1 MAKQAVRAKQTKANS
16 AERTAAEDTFAL
28 DLVMQLLA
36 IPGRS
41 GEEGAVARFVSERL
55 AAAGAPA
62 DALVTDNAHTKTIIK
77 GDVGNLILRLP
88 GTVRGPRRLLMAHM
102 DTVPICFGAKPA
114 RKGDVIIST
123 DPTTGLGGDDRAG
136 CGVILNAALKILKE
150 KLPHPP
156 LTFVWMIQEEV
167 GLHGARNL
175 QLNKL
180 GGKIGLAFNWDGG
193 PAEKVTIGATGG
205 YRLAIEITGLASHAG
220 VAPQEGVSAIAIAS
234 IAIADLVQNG
244 WHGLIE
250 KGKLTGTSNIGVIRG
265 GDATNVVTDHVT
277 IKAEARSHDAK
288 FRMKIVKEI
297 EQAFTRAV
305 KAVKNTAGKTGQVE
319 FDGRL
324 DYESFK
330 LPTDS
335 PCVVA
340 AQAAVQAIGAEPYL
354 AIANGGLDANWMNE
368 HGIPTVTLGCGQQ
381 LIHTVNEQLDL
392 IAYQKA
398 CEIALKLAVAG

>member
-1 MAKQAVRAKQTKANS
+1 MAKQAVRAARVKTDS
-16 AERTAAEDTFAL
+16 AEDKSAIEL
-28 DLVMQLLA
+28 ILQLLA

-41 GEEGAVARFVSERL
+41 GEEAAVAQFIREKL
-55 AAAGAPA
+55 IAAGAPVEA
-62 DALVTDNAHTKTIIK
+62 IVTDNAHTKTIIE

-102 DTVPICFGAKPA
+102 DTVPICFGAKPVRQGETIVSA
-114 RKGDVIIST
+114 
-123 DPTTGLGGDDRAG
+123 DPQTGLGGDDRAG
-136 CGVILNAALKILKE
+136 CAVLLNTALKILQE
-150 KLPHPP
+150 NLPHPP

-175 QLNKL
+175 QLGKL

-193 PAEKVTIGATGG
+193 AAEKLTIGATGG

-220 VAPQEGVSAIAIAS
+220 GAPEEGISAIAIAAL
-234 IAIADLVQNG
+234 AIADLVNNG

-250 KGKLTGTSNIGVIRG
+250 KGKRAGTSNIGVIRG
-265 GDATNVVTDHVT
+265 GEATNVVTDRVS
-277 IKAEARSHDAK
+277 IRAEARSHDPK

-297 EQAFTRAV
+297 ERAFQRAT
-305 KAVKNTAGKTGQVE
+305 KAVKNVAGRTGRVE

-330 LPTDS
+330 LPADS

-340 AQAAVQAIGAEPYL
+340 AQAAVEALGGEPLL

-368 HGIPTVTLGCGQQ
+368 HGIPTVTLGCGQRM
-381 LIHTVNEQLDL
+381 IHTVNEQLDL
-392 IAYQKA
+392 KA
-398 CEIALKLAVAG
+398 FQLACQIALKLAVAE